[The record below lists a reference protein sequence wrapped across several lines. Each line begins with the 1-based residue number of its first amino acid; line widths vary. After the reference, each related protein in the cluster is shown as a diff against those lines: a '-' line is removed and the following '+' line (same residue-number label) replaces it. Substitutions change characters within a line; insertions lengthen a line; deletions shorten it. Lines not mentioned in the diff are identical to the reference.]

1 MVVIVIAVIVVV
13 VVKAIVKASR
23 HWFQAEQ
30 LHAPNGFCKIFRDT
44 LHILL

>member
-30 LHAPNGFCKIFRDT
+30 LTCP
-44 LHILL
+44 